1 MGILST
7 KCILPDAQNEEKE
20 GEIKGEWGK
29 GGEEDITDMSSVKSD
44 EMILV

>member
-1 MGILST
+1 MAILSK
-7 KCILPDAQNEEKE
+7 KCILPDAQNEEKD
-20 GEIKGEWGK
+20 GEIKVNGEK

>member
-1 MGILST
+1 MAILSK